1 MKRRAFLHPLVPA
14 QLAALMLCAC
24 AARAA
29 QDGPT
34 ALLETPILWK
44 GVEVITNDFDSVARI
59 REVAAL
65 RPDTLLLISDPK
77 LQAVCDAVRKELP
90 ASKVVCS
97 NVISATPGGS
107 PTAWYLVEVDI
118 REREPLICSS
128 GATLSDDLV
137 RLHDAWQAA
146 LGESILK
153 GTAGAERVSERKYL
167 DYEHVAL
174 SSMAAKLHAATEGRA
189 AELEAAA
196 SSCDARQR
204 AMSFYLMSFVGEPRR
219 FVRLAGAHIND
230 PDVGAANAATRF
242 LAVFASLVSAA
253 DIAGLAAH
261 ACRSLQEGGFAA
273 RNKSLML
280 LNAWGGRQALSFAQ
294 LGAECQKQVRD
305 IARTSVTEQ
314 IGLPAREL
322 VRNR

>member
-1 MKRRAFLHPLVPA
+1 
-14 QLAALMLCAC
+14 
-24 AARAA
+24 
-29 QDGPT
+29 
-34 ALLETPILWK
+34 
-44 GVEVITNDFDSVARI
+44 
-59 REVAAL
+59 
-65 RPDTLLLISDPK
+65 
-77 LQAVCDAVRKELP
+77 
-90 ASKVVCS
+90 
-97 NVISATPGGS
+97 
-107 PTAWYLVEVDI
+107 
-118 REREPLICSS
+118 
-128 GATLSDDLV
+128 LSDDLV

-242 LAVFASLVSAA
+242 LAVFASFVSAA